1 MRINKILTGT
11 LTMLGILLLLT
22 PACKRYEDIPP
33 YFEQNTDTVKPTARK
48 VLIIGIDGAV
58 GSEYKTIQAPV
69 LEGMK
74 AHSKYTWEA
83 VSDEVTTDAASWK
96 TLMTGISYGRHA
108 ISDSTFIYTQPPGA
122 DEHGVIISYP
132 SFFNYILSSSRPD
145 LKTVFISQWN
155 TLLNRLVPEV
165 ESKVLV
171 QSDETAKDSA
181 VAQLKNGKAD
191 LMVVHFNS
199 PAVAGRTSEFSA
211 SSPTYTDAVLKVDGY
226 IGEIMTA
233 LKSRPEYNKSEEW
246 LVIVTGTHGGTGNS
260 YGGPSDKETN
270 VFSFYYNENMKP
282 TELIKGGA
290 FSGVQLKGRDESTI
304 KAEVLD
310 DGGLYNPGTGQQTVQ
325 VRVKGT
331 AGYYPHF
338 FSKMDRWPS
347 TPGWSMFSAG
357 GNWAISVRST
367 TSGERRIQ
375 GTAPTVLDNQ
385 WHTITIVFADSASK
399 KWLRRYS
406 DGKRFEQ
413 VDITTLYSNG
423 GSVTSTSPLTLG
435 WQADPGMPAVTF
447 YTADAMIFNTAL
459 TDGEIMQSQCL
470 TDISQHSK
478 YGNLIGYWPGND
490 GFGSRLRNMAPGKNF
505 DFVLK
510 GPFQWENLDDLPCS
524 VNAVPS
530 DPKVKSLFVKGVD
543 VVTTTFYWL
552 RIPTK
557 TTWGL
562 EGSTWL
568 QQYEV
573 EFVKL

>member
-1 MRINKILTGT
+1 MRISKILTG
-11 LTMLGILLLLT
+11 MLAIMVLVVFVL
-22 PACKRYEDIPP
+22 PSCKRYEDVPP
-33 YFEQNTDTVKPTARK
+33 YFEPQGDTTKPAARK
-48 VLIIGIDGAV
+48 ILIIGIDGAV
-58 GSEYKTIQAPV
+58 GSEYKAIQAPV

-96 TLMTGISYGRHA
+96 TLMTGISYGRHT
-108 ISDSTFIYTQPPGA
+108 ISDSTFIYTQPAGA
-122 DEHGVIISYP
+122 GEHDVITSYP
-132 SFFNYILSSSRPD
+132 SFFNYILSSSKPD
-145 LKTVFISQWN
+145 LKTVFISPWS
-155 TLLNRLVPEV
+155 TLLDRLVPEV

-171 QSDETAKDSA
+171 QSDQAAKDSA
-181 VAQLKNGKAD
+181 VARLKNTNAD

-199 PAVAGRTSEFSA
+199 PAVAGRADEFSA
-211 SSPTYTDAVLKVDGY
+211 SSVTYKDAVLQVDGY
-226 IGEIMTA
+226 MGEIMTA

-246 LVIVTGTHGGTGNS
+246 LVIVTGTHGGNGNS
-260 YGGPSDKETN
+260 YGGPSEKETN
-270 VFSFYYNENMKP
+270 VFSFYYNENMKE

-304 KAEVLD
+304 KAQVLD
-310 DGGLYNPGTGQQTVQ
+310 DGGLYNPGTGEQTVQ
-325 VRVKGT
+325 IRVKGT

-338 FSKMDRWPS
+338 FSKMEKWPS

-406 DGKRFEQ
+406 DGKRFSQ
-413 VDITTLYSNG
+413 DDITSLYSNG
-423 GSVTSTSPLTLG
+423 GTIASSSPLTLG

-459 TDGEIMQSQCL
+459 TDDEITQTQCL
-470 TDISQHSK
+470 SDISQHAK
-478 YGNLIGYWPGND
+478 YSNLIGYWPGND
-490 GFGSRLRNMAPGKNF
+490 GFGSRFRNMAPGKNF
-505 DFVLK
+505 HFILS
-510 GPFQWENLDDLPCS
+510 GPFQWENLEDLPCS
-524 VNAVPS
+524 TSAVSS
-530 DPKVKSLFVKGVD
+530 DPKVKSLFVKNVD
-543 VVTTTFYWL
+543 VVTTALYWL

>member
-1 MRINKILTGT
+1 MRINKRWTGV
-11 LTMLGILLLLT
+11 LAMLALLLLVIS
-22 PACKRYEDIPP
+22 ACKRYDDVPP
-33 YFEQNTDTVKPTARK
+33 YFEPEGDTTKPTARK

-58 GSEYKTIQAPV
+58 GSEYKIIQAPV
-69 LEGMK
+69 LESMK

-108 ISDSTFIYTQPPGA
+108 ISDSTFIYSQPPGS

-145 LKTVFISQWN
+145 LKTVFISQWS

-165 ESKVLV
+165 EAKVLV
-171 QSDETAKDSA
+171 QSDLAAKDSA
-181 VAQLKNGKAD
+181 VTRLKGTNAD
-191 LMVVHFNS
+191 LTIVHFNS
-199 PAVAGRTSEFSA
+199 PAVAGRGSEFSA
-211 SSPTYTDAVLKVDGY
+211 TSATYKEAVLQVDGY

-246 LVIVTGTHGGTGNS
+246 LVIITGTHGGNGNS
-260 YGGPSDKETN
+260 YGGPSEKETN
-270 VFSFYYNENMKP
+270 VFSFYYNENMKE

-304 KAEVLD
+304 KAQVLD
-310 DGGLYNPGTGQQTVQ
+310 DGGLYDPGTGQQTVQ

-375 GTAPTVLDNQ
+375 GTAPTIFDNQ
-385 WHTITIVFADSASK
+385 WHTIIIVFADSASK
-399 KWLRRYS
+399 RWLRRYS
-406 DGKRFEQ
+406 DGKRFNQE
-413 VDITTLYSNG
+413 DITSLYNNG
-423 GSVTSTSPLTLG
+423 GTITSTSPLTLG

-459 TDGEIMQSQCL
+459 TDDEITQTQCL
-470 TDISQHSK
+470 SDITQHSK
-478 YGNLIGYWPGND
+478 YSNLIGYWPGND

-505 DFVLK
+505 HFVLG
-510 GPFQWENLDDLPCS
+510 GPFQWENLEDLPCS
-524 VNAVPS
+524 TPAVPS
-530 DPKVKSLFVKGVD
+530 DPKVKSLFVKNVD
-543 VVTTTFYWL
+543 VVTTAFYWL
-552 RIPTK
+552 RIPVK

-562 EGSTWL
+562 EGATWL